1 MTLAD
6 PFTSPRHAVEAARH
20 SGSGTTSD
28 DREPRT
34 SGTSGNHN
42 GIAGSG
48 AKLSCSSSSR
58 SLLKPVLGK
67 PVLKKLNSD
76 ADMLSKPPLPG
87 PSPSS
92 FVGRL
97 RGARGMRPGSTGSDG
112 ATDPATNHTSTTG
125 RVGSA
130 GSQRSRES
138 LSRGSAS
145 SASSAGS
152 DGGGDL
158 NDSGSGSG
166 RHRRRSGKSGKRRSR
181 SRPSSRGSAGPA
193 HGTGAGAGAGAG
205 AAAAVAEGASARGD
219 EESGSGGGSGSLAI
233 RVQGLGGGGS
243 GASSPS
249 LSAAPTAMSA
259 LTPRT
264 RQTVLDPSDPHVTI
278 RKLLKT
284 IEILQAERDHFQQI
298 ADNMTQGLGG
308 TQGAG
313 EQMELS
319 WKELAKENQQLRTE
333 NANMFVLKE
342 VGLAQHQ
349 LQPGVEQVTQ
359 RTYQPCDCVSCLF

>member
-1 MTLAD
+1 
-6 PFTSPRHAVEAARH
+6 
-20 SGSGTTSD
+20 
-28 DREPRT
+28 
-34 SGTSGNHN
+34 
-42 GIAGSG
+42 
-48 AKLSCSSSSR
+48 
-58 SLLKPVLGK
+58 
-67 PVLKKLNSD
+67 
-76 ADMLSKPPLPG
+76 
-87 PSPSS
+87 
-92 FVGRL
+92 
-97 RGARGMRPGSTGSDG
+97 
-112 ATDPATNHTSTTG
+112 
-125 RVGSA
+125 
-130 GSQRSRES
+130 
-138 LSRGSAS
+138 
-145 SASSAGS
+145 
-152 DGGGDL
+152 
-158 NDSGSGSG
+158 
-166 RHRRRSGKSGKRRSR
+166 
-181 SRPSSRGSAGPA
+181 
-193 HGTGAGAGAGAG
+193 
-205 AAAAVAEGASARGD
+205 
-219 EESGSGGGSGSLAI
+219 
-233 RVQGLGGGGS
+233 
-243 GASSPS
+243 
-249 LSAAPTAMSA
+249 MSA